1 MFFLQRAGCLA
12 DNESVQVVVRCRPM
26 SGKEEL
32 SGCFN
37 VVNVYPERGVIEVTN
52 PKAKT
57 ENEKYKIFTYD
68 GVYDTRCVQ

>member
-1 MFFLQRAGCLA
+1 
-12 DNESVQVVVRCRPM
+12 M

-57 ENEKYKIFTYD
+57 DNEKYKIFTYD
-68 GVYDTRCVQ
+68 GVYDTRLIDFMIVYICSINNVYYNVQNF